1 MITIRKAQHRGR
13 TKIDW
18 LDSWHTFSFGQYQDR
33 DHVQFGP
40 LRVINDDIIAGGGGF
55 GEHPHREM
63 EIITWVL
70 SGALRH
76 ADSLG
81 TGSVIRPGD
90 AQRMSAGR
98 GIHHSEFNDSKTD
111 PVHLLQIWIHPSPEH
126 QGIEPGYEQKHFDD
140 ADYRNQLRRIAGPVG
155 EASGGDAS
163 GGGSGALTIHQD
175 ASVYVARLDAG
186 ASVAHEPAPG
196 RRVWLHVARGSVTLN
211 DQALAPGDGA
221 AITDESSLTIA
232 ATQDAEV
239 LVFDLP

>member
-1 MITIRKAQHRGR
+1 MITTRKAQDRGR

-40 LRVINDDIIAGGGGF
+40 LRVINDDIIGPGGGF

-70 SGALRH
+70 DGALRH

-81 TGSVIRPGD
+81 NGSAIRLGD

-98 GIHHSEFNDSKTD
+98 GIYHSEFNDSKTD
-111 PVHLLQIWIHPSPEH
+111 PVHLLQIWIHPAEEH
-126 QGIEPGYEQKHFDD
+126 RGIEPGYEQKHFDD
-140 ADYRNQLRRIAGPVG
+140 PDLRNKLAKIAGPGG
-155 EASGGDAS
+155 EGDA
-163 GGGSGALTIHQD
+163 LLIHQN
-175 ASVYVARLDAG
+175 ASVYVSRLDAG
-186 ASVAHEPAPG
+186 ATVTHEPAPD
-196 RRVWLHVARGSVTLN
+196 RRVWLHVARGSITLN
-211 DQALAPGDGA
+211 GHPLETGDGA
-221 AITDESSLTIA
+221 AVTDESQLTITA
-232 ATQDAEV
+232 AQPAEV